1 MTINEHQKGMLSMS
15 NDILTKYTEEQN
27 RNEGR
32 RGYYA
37 WKNKKE
43 TNIPPNKY
51 GMFLEKHKKRGK
63 RK

>member
-1 MTINEHQKGMLSMS
+1 MS
-15 NDILTKYTEEQN
+15 NDISTKYTEEQN
-27 RNEGR
+27 RTAGR
-32 RGYYA
+32 NAGGN
-37 WKNKKE
+37 WTHIVE

>member
-1 MTINEHQKGMLSMS
+1 MS

-27 RNEGR
+27 KNEGR
-32 RGYYA
+32 RGYGD
-37 WKNKKE
+37 WKNIKE
-43 TNIPPNKY
+43 THIPPNKY